1 MRILIFILIFS
12 FTNKLYSDSQFEIF
26 GMNLLDSVKDHAS
39 YSEIQGSW
47 DHQEAE
53 GFFKIYLGDKTNAT
67 FDIVGAGVDKNYVIH
82 EISAESNSEMSH
94 KDCLTLI
101 EEMIG
106 RFKKKYSVIAT
117 FKENM
122 YVDFSTSMYA
132 VFDRDSNLFRIQ
144 CRKDLNNNMS
154 IVQMVYQTDTILDA
168 VDKFYDEGF

>member
-39 YSEIQGSW
+39 YSEIQELY
-47 DHQEAE
+47 DHPEAS
-53 GFFKIYLGDKTNAT
+53 GFSYINLDDKTNAT
-67 FDIVGAGVDKNYVIH
+67 FDIVSAGVDKNYVIH
-82 EISAESNSEMSH
+82 QISGQSNSEMNH

-101 EEMIG
+101 DRMIG
-106 RFKKKYSVIAT
+106 RFEEKYSVIAT

-122 YVDFSTSMYA
+122 YVDFSTSMYR
-132 VFDRDSNLFRIQ
+132 VLDHDSNLFRIQ

-154 IVQMVYQTDTILDA
+154 IVQMIYQTNTILDA
-168 VDKFYDEGF
+168 VNKFYDDGF

>member
-39 YSEIQGSW
+39 YSEIQELY
-47 DHQEAE
+47 DHPEAS
-53 GFFKIYLGDKTNAT
+53 GFSHIYLDGKTNAT
-67 FDIVGAGVDKNYVIH
+67 FDTASAGVDKNYVIH
-82 EISAESNSEMSH
+82 EIAGQSNSEMSH

-101 EEMIG
+101 DRMIG
-106 RFKKKYSVIAT
+106 RFEEKYSVIAT

-122 YVDFSTSMYA
+122 YVDFSTSMYQ
-132 VFDRDSNLFRIQ
+132 VLDRDSNLFRIQ

-154 IVQMVYQTDTILDA
+154 IVQMIYQTNTILDA
-168 VDKFYDEGF
+168 VNKFYDDGF